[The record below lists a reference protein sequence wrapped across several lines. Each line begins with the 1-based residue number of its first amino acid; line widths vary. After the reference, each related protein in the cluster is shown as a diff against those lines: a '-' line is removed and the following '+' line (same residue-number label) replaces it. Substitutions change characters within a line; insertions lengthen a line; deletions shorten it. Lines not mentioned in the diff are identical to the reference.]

1 MNYQMDVSKE
11 YQTARK
17 SLFTLSLLFSLLFS
31 VVLIADVLLVV
42 LANEDYLVN
51 LIISIVISILFV
63 WFAIYFFSNIF
74 NDANEKY
81 LFYRGY
87 ESGLKEEGEVEL
99 VSIDDEL
106 RYMNGLYVY
115 AVSVRYI
122 NGLER
127 IDKIIYSVN
136 KDLGFRVGSKLSI
149 TTYRRI
155 LTKARLH

>member
-63 WFAIYFFSNIF
+63 WFVIYFFSNIF
-74 NDANEKY
+74 NDVNEKY

-149 TTYRRI
+149 TTY
-155 LTKARLH
+155 HY

>member
-1 MNYQMDVSKE
+1 MDVSKE

-17 SLFTLSLLFSLLFS
+17 SLFALSLLFSLLFS

>member
-17 SLFTLSLLFSLLFS
+17 SLFALSLLFSLLFS

>member
-1 MNYQMDVSKE
+1 MDVSKE

-74 NDANEKY
+74 NDVNEKY

-127 IDKIIYSVN
+127 IDKIIY
-136 KDLGFRVGSKLSI
+136 FQISK
-149 TTYRRI
+149 Y
-155 LTKARLH
+155 